1 MSIIITVWCLGKM
14 HNIYSYHAKFT
25 QEIPRKF
32 IKKYSSE
39 GDTVLDPFCGCGTTL
54 LEGLKLKRNVIG
66 IDLSPIGILCSKVKT
81 YIYDKKEIE
90 RYAEFVLNIDEDKI
104 LIPEFPNREIWFN
117 KEVLKEL
124 GMLNYNINMI
134 EEEKYRDL
142 FLLLLLS
149 ILNNCSRKRKTWNLG
164 YLADNVLPDQDR
176 KVDVIK
182 LYKTKIKQ
190 LSERKDFVKNKNNT
204 ARCIESDVLNV
215 KDVKNTDLVV
225 TSPPYPF
232 AVDFIRYHRLA
243 LYWLGKP
250 VEELSGQEVG
260 ARNKRSRKNALNDF
274 FNEMEDVYKNI
285 MKMVRKG
292 GYWCMTI
299 GDTTR
304 NQEKINFVDWTI
316 KLFEAN
322 GWTLEKKSFRYLKQQ
337 TMAQKRIK
345 TESILIFKKQTD

>member
-1 MSIIITVWCLGKM
+1 M

-39 GDTVLDPFCGCGTTL
+39 GDTILDPFCGCGTSL

-81 YIYDKKEIE
+81 YKYNKKEIE
-90 RYAEFVLNIDEDKI
+90 KYAEIVLNIDEKNVI
-104 LIPEFPNREIWFN
+104 IPDFPNRELWFN
-117 KEVLKEL
+117 KEVLKNL
-124 GMLNYNINMI
+124 GMLNYNIYNI
-134 EEEKYRDL
+134 EAEKYRNL

-182 LYKTKIKQ
+182 LYRTKIRQ
-190 LSERKDFVKNKNNT
+190 LYERKDFIKNDT
-204 ARCIESDVLNV
+204 YIVRCIESDVLKVN
-215 KDVKNTDLVV
+215 DVKNVDLIV

-250 VEELSGQEVG
+250 VEELSSQEVG

-274 FNEMEDVYKNI
+274 FNEMEKVYKHI
-285 MKMVRKG
+285 MKMVRKD

-316 KLFEAN
+316 DLFEKN
-322 GWTLEKKSFRYLKQQ
+322 GWILEKRSFRYLKQQ

-345 TESILIFKKQTD
+345 TESILIFKKQTDELHPLE

>member
-1 MSIIITVWCLGKM
+1 M
-14 HNIYSYHAKFT
+14 HNIYSYHAKFN
-25 QEIPRKF
+25 QEIPKKF
-32 IKKYSSE
+32 IKQYSKE

-66 IDLSPIGILCSKVKT
+66 VDLSPIGILCSKVKT
-81 YIYDKKEIE
+81 YCYDKKNIE
-90 RYAEFVLNIDEDKI
+90 KYAKFVLDVNPENT
-104 LIPEFPNREIWFN
+104 LIPEFPNREQWFN
-117 KEVLKEL
+117 NDVLETL
-124 GMLNYNINMI
+124 GMINYNINKI
-134 EEEKYRDL
+134 EEVEYHDL

-182 LYKTKIKQ
+182 LYRGKISQ
-190 LSERKDFVKNKNNT
+190 LFNRKDFIKNKKNT
-204 ARCIESDVLNV
+204 VRCIESDVLKVN
-215 KDVKNTDLVV
+215 DINNIDLIV

-243 LYWLGKP
+243 LYWIGKP
-250 VEELSGQEVG
+250 VEELSSQEVG

-274 FNEMEDVYKNI
+274 FSEMEAVYKHI
-285 MKMVRKG
+285 MKMVRKD

-304 NQEKINFVDWTI
+304 KQEKINFVEWTI
-316 KLFEAN
+316 NLFENN
-322 GWTLEKKSFRYLKQQ
+322 GWKLEKKSFRYLKQQ

>member
-1 MSIIITVWCLGKM
+1 M

-32 IKKYSSE
+32 IKKYSIE
-39 GDTVLDPFCGCGTTL
+39 GDTVLDPFCGCGTSL

-81 YIYDKKEIE
+81 YKYEKKQIEKYANEI
-90 RYAEFVLNIDEDKI
+90 LNIDKEKV
-104 LIPEFPNREIWFN
+104 LIPEFPNREQWFN
-117 KEVLKEL
+117 REVLNQL
-124 GMLNYNINMI
+124 GMLNYNIYNI
-134 EEEKYRDL
+134 EKIEYRDL
-142 FLLLLLS
+142 FLLILLS

-182 LYKTKIKQ
+182 LYKSKIKQ
-190 LSERKDFVKNKNNT
+190 LYDRKDFLKNNNNSV
-204 ARCIESDVLNV
+204 RCIESDVLKVNDVNNV
-215 KDVKNTDLVV
+215 DLIV

-243 LYWLGKP
+243 LYWIGKP
-250 VEELSGQEVG
+250 VEELSSQEVG

-274 FNEMEDVYKNI
+274 FNEMEKVYKHI
-285 MKMVRKG
+285 MKMVRKD

-304 NQEKINFVDWTI
+304 NQEKINFVEWTI
-316 KLFEAN
+316 NLFEKN

>member
-1 MSIIITVWCLGKM
+1 M

-39 GDTVLDPFCGCGTTL
+39 GDTILDPFCGCGTSL

-81 YIYDKKEIE
+81 YKYNKKEIE
-90 RYAEFVLNIDEDKI
+90 KYAEIVLNIDEKNVI
-104 LIPEFPNREIWFN
+104 IPDFPNRELWFN
-117 KEVLKEL
+117 KEVLKNL
-124 GMLNYNINMI
+124 GMLNYNIYNI
-134 EEEKYRDL
+134 EAEKYRNL

-182 LYKTKIKQ
+182 LYRTKIRQ
-190 LSERKDFVKNKNNT
+190 LYERKDFIKNDT
-204 ARCIESDVLNV
+204 YIVRCIESDVLKVN
-215 KDVKNTDLVV
+215 DVKNVDLIV

-250 VEELSGQEVG
+250 VEELSSQEVG

-274 FNEMEDVYKNI
+274 FNEMEKVYKHI
-285 MKMVRKG
+285 MKMVRKD

-304 NQEKINFVDWTI
+304 NQEKINFIDWTI
-316 KLFEAN
+316 DLFEKN
-322 GWTLEKKSFRYLKQQ
+322 GWILEKRSFRYLKQQ

>member
-1 MSIIITVWCLGKM
+1 M

-39 GDTVLDPFCGCGTTL
+39 GDTILDPFCGCGTSL

-81 YIYDKKEIE
+81 YKYNKKEIE
-90 RYAEFVLNIDEDKI
+90 KYAEIVLNIDEKNVI
-104 LIPEFPNREIWFN
+104 IPDFPNKELWFN
-117 KEVLKEL
+117 KEVLKNL
-124 GMLNYNINMI
+124 GMLNYNIYNI
-134 EEEKYRDL
+134 EAEKYRNL

-182 LYKTKIKQ
+182 LYRTKIRQ
-190 LSERKDFVKNKNNT
+190 LYERKDFIKNDT
-204 ARCIESDVLNV
+204 YIVRCIESDVLKVN
-215 KDVKNTDLVV
+215 DVKNVDLIV

-250 VEELSGQEVG
+250 VEELSSQEVG

-274 FNEMEDVYKNI
+274 FNEMEKVYKHI
-285 MKMVRKG
+285 MKMVRKD

-316 KLFEAN
+316 DLFEKN
-322 GWTLEKKSFRYLKQQ
+322 GWILEKRSFRYLKQQ

>member
-1 MSIIITVWCLGKM
+1 M

-32 IKKYSSE
+32 IKQYSKE

-81 YIYDKKEIE
+81 YKYDKKEIE
-90 RYAEFVLNIDEDKI
+90 AYAKLILDVNENQK
-104 LIPEFPNREIWFN
+104 LIPKFPNREEWFN
-117 KEVLKEL
+117 KEVLDKL
-124 GMLNYNINMI
+124 GMLNYNINKI
-134 EEEKYRDL
+134 DDVKYREL
-142 FLLLLLS
+142 FLLILLS

-176 KVDVIK
+176 RVDVIK
-182 LYKTKIKQ
+182 LYITKINQ
-190 LSERKDFVKNKNNT
+190 LYDRKDFVKNTDYK
-204 ARCIESDVLNV
+204 ARCIESDILDVNDIYNV
-215 KDVKNTDLVV
+215 DLVV

-243 LYWLGKP
+243 LYWLEKP
-250 VEELSGQEVG
+250 VEELSSKEVG

-274 FNEMEDVYKNI
+274 FNEMEKVYKHI
-285 MKMVRKG
+285 MSMVKKD

-316 KLFEAN
+316 NLFVQN
-322 GWTLEKKSFRYLKQQ
+322 GWTLEKRTFRYLKQQ

-345 TESILIFKKQTD
+345 TESILIFKKKQTD

>member
-1 MSIIITVWCLGKM
+1 MIAL
-14 HNIYSYHAKFT
+14 YL
-25 QEIPRKF
+25 F
-32 IKKYSSE
+32 I
-39 GDTVLDPFCGCGTTL
+39 DT
-54 LEGLKLKRNVIG
+54 
-66 IDLSPIGILCSKVKT
+66 PIVNRH
-81 YIYDKKEIE
+81 YNKKEIE
-90 RYAEFVLNIDEDKI
+90 KYAEIVLNIDEKNVI
-104 LIPEFPNREIWFN
+104 IPDFPNRELWFN
-117 KEVLKEL
+117 KEVLKNL
-124 GMLNYNINMI
+124 GMLNYNIYNI
-134 EEEKYRDL
+134 EAEKYRNL

-182 LYKTKIKQ
+182 LYRTKIRQ
-190 LSERKDFVKNKNNT
+190 LYERKDFIKNDT
-204 ARCIESDVLNV
+204 YIVRCIESDVLKVN
-215 KDVKNTDLVV
+215 DVKNVDLIV

-250 VEELSGQEVG
+250 VEELSSQEVG

-274 FNEMEDVYKNI
+274 FNEMEKVYKHI
-285 MKMVRKG
+285 MKMVRKD

-316 KLFEAN
+316 DLFEKN
-322 GWTLEKKSFRYLKQQ
+322 GWILEKRSFRYLKQQ

>member
-1 MSIIITVWCLGKM
+1 M
-14 HNIYSYHAKFT
+14 HNIYSYHAKFN

-32 IKKYSSE
+32 IKKYSEE
-39 GDTVLDPFCGCGTTL
+39 GNTVLDPFCGCGTTL
-54 LEGLKLKRNVIG
+54 LEGLKSKRNVIG
-66 IDLSPIGILCSKVKT
+66 VDLSPIGILCSKVKT
-81 YIYDKKEIE
+81 YCYDKKKIE
-90 RYAEFVLNIDEDKI
+90 QYSKKVLDVNQENT
-104 LIPEFPNREIWFN
+104 LIPEFPNREQWFN
-117 KEVLKEL
+117 KEILEKL
-124 GMLNYNINMI
+124 GMLNYNINLIDEI
-134 EEEKYRDL
+134 EYREL

-182 LYKTKIKQ
+182 LYKSKINQ
-190 LSERKDFVKNKNNT
+190 LYDRKDFIKNKNNT
-204 ARCIESDVLNV
+204 VRCIESDVLKVNDIKNV
-215 KDVKNTDLVV
+215 DLVV

-243 LYWLGKP
+243 LYWIGKP
-250 VEELSGQEVG
+250 VEELSSQEVG

-274 FNEMEDVYKNI
+274 FYEMEKVYVHI
-285 MKMVRKG
+285 MKMVKKN

-304 NQEKINFVDWTI
+304 NQEKINFVEWTI
-316 KLFEAN
+316 NLFENN
-322 GWTLEKKSFRYLKQQ
+322 GWKLEKKSFRYLKQQ

-345 TESILIFKKQTD
+345 TESILIFKKTN

>member
-1 MSIIITVWCLGKM
+1 M

-39 GDTVLDPFCGCGTTL
+39 GDTILDPFCGCGTSL

-81 YIYDKKEIE
+81 YKYNKKEIE
-90 RYAEFVLNIDEDKI
+90 KYAEIVLNIDEKNV
-104 LIPEFPNREIWFN
+104 LIPDFPNRELWFN
-117 KEVLKEL
+117 KEVLKNL
-124 GMLNYNINMI
+124 GMLNYNIYNI
-134 EEEKYRDL
+134 EAEEYRYL

-182 LYKTKIKQ
+182 LYRTKIRQ
-190 LSERKDFVKNKNNT
+190 LYERKDFIKNDT
-204 ARCIESDVLNV
+204 YSVRCIESDVLKVN
-215 KDVKNTDLVV
+215 DVKNVDLIV

-243 LYWLGKP
+243 LYWIGKP
-250 VEELSGQEVG
+250 VEELSSQEVG

-274 FNEMEDVYKNI
+274 FNEMEKVYKHI
-285 MKMVRKG
+285 MRMVRKD

-316 KLFEAN
+316 DLFEKN
-322 GWTLEKKSFRYLKQQ
+322 GWILEKKSFRYLKQQ